1 VKLNC
6 AEDCRVRWTTRG
18 NLELWFGT
26 WEQFVVEYGFATIN
40 VNGEV
45 VFDEEMIKQIAN
57 LDETCLSLDR
67 SNSTRGGR
75 PTTTY
80 YDVRFP
86 QLGKSTSKLALSTTM
101 ITGSTAA
108 GEPLP
113 PHFQFQ
119 MSSQSA
125 ENESIRIEMMRYM
138 LDVRGTFGYDTKQSF
153 PISIGLNNKGGMDDE
168 EFFEYL
174 KKSIMKLWPDAA
186 PVKGKWVVIKVD
198 SGPGRLNSVLLAFL

>member
-1 VKLNC
+1 MKK
-6 AEDCRVRWTTRG
+6 R
-18 NLELWFGT
+18 
-26 WEQFVVEYGFATIN
+26 
-40 VNGEV
+40 
-45 VFDEEMIKQIAN
+45 IAN
-57 LDETCLSLDR
+57 LDETCLSLDG

-86 QLGKSTSKLALSTTM
+86 QLGKSTSKSALSTTM

-119 MSSQSA
+119 TSSQSS
-125 ENESIRIEMMRYM
+125 EHESIRIEMMRYM
-138 LDVRGTFGYDTKQSF
+138 LDVRGTFGHDTKQSF
-153 PISIGLNNKGGMDDE
+153 PISIGLNNKGGIDEE

-198 SGPGRLNSVLLAFL
+198 SGPG